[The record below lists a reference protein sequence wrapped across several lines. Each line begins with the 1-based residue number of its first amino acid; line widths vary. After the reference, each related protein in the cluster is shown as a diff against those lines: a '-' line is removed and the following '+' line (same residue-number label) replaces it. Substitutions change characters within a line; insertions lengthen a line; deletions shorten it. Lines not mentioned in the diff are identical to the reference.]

1 MFTQSPKQ
9 MVAFRAIDIPP
20 TEVDEAS
27 YLGVTFDKR
36 PTCKPTKTLL
46 ITSLNLVKNSR
57 DALCQLHAQYCPEI
71 KNRDCFK
78 PKTGNSVIVV
88 LLKLIRP
95 SALLKY
101 SKYM

>member
-36 PTCKPTKTLL
+36 HTCKPTKTLL
-46 ITSLNLVKNSR
+46 ITSLNLVKHSR
-57 DALCQLHAQYCPEI
+57 DALCQLHAQYCSG
-71 KNRDCFK
+71 K
-78 PKTGNSVIVV
+78 KTV
-88 LLKLIRP
+88 LNQRLATL
-95 SALLKY
+95 
-101 SKYM
+101 